1 MGIKVI
7 SESEVVV
14 SRRGRTATFDPEMQA
29 AFKGLKKGQA
39 LDLTDHLGGPVD
51 KDNRQKVAQEIRKN
65 WRSVRKDE
73 CRIDFGAGRPQVR
86 VKS

>member
-7 SESEVVV
+7 QESEVLV
-14 SRRGRTATFDPEMQA
+14 SRRGRTATFDTEMQT
-29 AFKGLKKGQA
+29 AFKSLKKGQA
-39 LDLTDHLGGPVD
+39 LDLTDHMGGPVP
-51 KDNRQKVAQEIRKN
+51 KDQRQKVAQEIRKN
-65 WRSVRKDE
+65 WRSVRNDD